1 MQGGNDMILPRPLYY
16 TTFSVQN
23 LPASLHGNKDSA
35 SVRIMGGWKVCVL
48 PCDPDKIDRQEC
60 HTEYPAETGKES
72 NRGEPHLSDHDGGTD
87 RTENNV

>member
-1 MQGGNDMILPRPLYY
+1 
-16 TTFSVQN
+16 
-23 LPASLHGNKDSA
+23 
-35 SVRIMGGWKVCVL
+35 MGGWNVCVL